1 MCGIIGYSNNNV
13 TLKDLLTL
21 EKVMRESQIRGKH
34 ASGVAWYDGEGIQ
47 TYIKPIPIGKLVDE
61 FDLSRMVVGKSI
73 TMIAHARYS
82 TSDIKYNQPI
92 VVGNAAIAHNGVI
105 TQEAPETWEKTY
117 GVKCITRND
126 SELLLRC
133 MTGEIKEDL
142 TAGKASVAA
151 VMITSDGAFHYVRN
165 GLRPMWC
172 GKIGDGEVFA
182 STYDILHRA
191 GVEDI
196 QKVLPI
202 SEEYQNRS
210 SDYGKRISYKQYQAI
225 S

>member
-1 MCGIIGYSNNNV
+1 
-13 TLKDLLTL
+13 
-21 EKVMRESQIRGKH
+21 
-34 ASGVAWYDGEGIQ
+34 
-47 TYIKPIPIGKLVDE
+47 
-61 FDLSRMVVGKSI
+61 
-73 TMIAHARYS
+73 
-82 TSDIKYNQPI
+82 
-92 VVGNAAIAHNGVI
+92 
-105 TQEAPETWEKTY
+105 
-117 GVKCITRND
+117 
-126 SELLLRC
+126 

-172 GKIGDGEVFA
+172 GKIGNGEVFA